1 MSFLST
7 EAAWDTG
14 TIPPRLEDFWGNC
27 GSTVTA
33 AAAFGNFL
41 GSCFHHSLGSRD
53 LALAPGLPIVLTRA
67 NTRGPITK
75 ALEKKQ
81 LGKHQAQ
88 RKSVKILEIFQS

>member
-33 AAAFGNFL
+33 AAAFGTAWVAE
-41 GSCFHHSLGSRD
+41 D

-75 ALEKKQ
+75 ALEKNSWVNT
-81 LGKHQAQ
+81 KHKGNQ
-88 RKSVKILEIFQS
+88 